1 MDFVDVREFVS
12 LVCEASGTSSDLAM
26 KLVKA
31 INRKLPDG
39 YTVECES
46 ALKFIVICNDK
57 VVGEFERKLDA
68 GFIRHIGFWFD
79 QKHRGKGIGSII
91 FNASASVYKKAGIKG
106 IRIDAQ
112 SGQVV
117 GGKANGAYTWAR
129 LGVDWKDEKER
140 RRVKDL
146 FMGFLLR
153 MLLKRARIAPSK
165 QMIWW
170 RENEK
175 LLAAEALK
183 ATKTP
188 KTLTT
193 YMYNDIEVGKQFLL
207 SDVEW
212 RGVMRF

>member
-1 MDFVDVREFVS
+1 MFESSGMTQMREAVD
-12 LVCEASGTSSDLAM
+12 ASSDLTA
-26 KLVKA
+26 KLARAFNV
-31 INRKLPDG
+31 KLPDG
-39 YTVECES
+39 YTVESES
-46 ALKFIVICNDK
+46 ALNFTLFYNNKA
-57 VVGEFERKLDA
+57 VGEFKRELDA
-68 GFIRHIGFWFD
+68 SFIRHCGFWLD
-79 QKHRGKGIGSII
+79 QKHRSKGIGSII
-91 FNASASVYKKAGIKG
+91 FNASVSVYKKAGIKG

-112 SGQVV
+112 SGQVT

-165 QMIWW
+165 QIAWW
-170 RENEK
+170 EKNEK
-175 LLAAEALK
+175 LLASEVSK

-193 YMYNDIEVGKQFLL
+193 YVYDDVDVGKQFLL
-207 SDVEW
+207 SNVEW
-212 RGVMRF
+212 QGVMRF